1 MMPEQ
6 EVDAIPAA
14 SYSPR
19 RRKIVVWLRIVVSA
33 ALLALLISRMD
44 LGAIVILNRQR
55 HASTIFWLVAAILMA
70 AGGIVL
76 SAWRWQ
82 RVLAIFDE
90 HVPLRILVRHYFAG
104 QFVGNVL
111 PSTIGGDVLRVSRLT
126 TNIGDG
132 PTAFGSVVL
141 ERLTGFIALP
151 MICLFGFAINPSLLG
166 EKRSW
171 IALLAA
177 GLTLLAL
184 VFILTLA
191 AHPKLA
197 GRFREDEGWTR
208 FIGAV
213 HIGVE
218 RMRQQPKRAVAA
230 IATAMLYQ
238 CSMVAV
244 MWIIGRALEA
254 HVPNGAVLAYF
265 PAVAMAQVL
274 PLSLSGLGVRE
285 GMLVLL
291 LTPLG
296 VSTGKAL
303 GIGLLYYLVMLVVSL
318 PGAPS
323 FAVGARRLKTD
334 VGSS

>member
-1 MMPEQ
+1 MTSETQ
-6 EVDAIPAA
+6 VPAPLA
-14 SYSPR
+14 AAQSAR
-19 RRKIVVWLRIVVSA
+19 RRKIIVGARIIVSA
-33 ALLALLISRMD
+33 GLLTLLVSRMD
-44 LGAIVILNRQR
+44 LSAIVILNRQR
-55 HASTIFWLVAAILMA
+55 HASTIFWLGAAILVA

-126 TNIGDG
+126 VNIGDG

-166 EKRSW
+166 EPRSW
-171 IALLAA
+171 IALLAS

-213 HIGVE
+213 HVGVE
-218 RMRQQPKRAVAA
+218 RMRRQPKRAMGA

-238 CSMVAV
+238 VSMVAV

-296 VSTGKAL
+296 VSTGKAV

-323 FAVGARRLKTD
+323 FAVGARRLTTNQ
-334 VGSS
+334 SSE

>member
-1 MMPEQ
+1 MIPEPKV
-6 EVDAIPAA
+6 VDFATG
-14 SYSPR
+14 SRSPR
-19 RRKIVVWLRIVVSA
+19 RHTVVVWLRIVVSA
-33 ALLALLISRMD
+33 ALLALLVSRMD
-44 LGAIVILNRQR
+44 LSAIVILNRQR
-55 HASTIFWLVAAILMA
+55 HASTIFWLSAALLMA

-76 SAWRWQ
+76 SALRWQ
-82 RVLAIFDE
+82 RVLAVFDE
-90 HVPLRILVRHYFAG
+90 HVSLKILVRHYFAG

-126 TNIGDG
+126 INIGHG
-132 PTAFGSVVL
+132 PTAFASVVL

-151 MICLFGFAINPSLLG
+151 MICLLGFTVNPSLFSG
-166 EKRSW
+166 QRSW
-171 IALLAA
+171 IAILAS

-191 AHPKLA
+191 AHPRLA
-197 GRFREDEGWTR
+197 GRFREDDGWTR

-218 RMRQQPKRAVAA
+218 RMRQQPRRALGV
-230 IATAMLYQ
+230 IATAVLYQ
-238 CSMVAV
+238 FSMVAV

-254 HVPNGAVLAYF
+254 HVPDGAALAYF
-265 PAVAMAQVL
+265 PTVAMAQVL
-274 PLSLSGLGVRE
+274 PLSLNGLGVRE

-296 VSTGKAL
+296 VSAGKAL
-303 GIGLLYYLVMLVVSL
+303 GIGILYYLVMLVVSL

-323 FAVGARRLKTD
+323 FAIGARRLKTKQD
-334 VGSS
+334 SA